1 MNKIGF
7 KEADTPSGTCVAYSL
22 LNHLVYCGNRKG
34 EVNIYDIRM
43 HKKIQRLIAHESCV
57 KAVTLDADEYF
68 MATGSSEGNVKVTKT
83 LIYYVNRLDTN
94 DLNTTHKSYGIRK
107 RSNVF
112 KYSTTN
118 IPSRRSFEV
127 STRALISS
135 RSRVKISSCRV
146 APMEL
151 LSFEI

>member
-1 MNKIGF
+1 MNKKGF

-68 MATGSSEGNVKVTKT
+68 MATGSSEGNVKVTNT
-83 LIYYVNRLDTN
+83 LTFLLNRLDSITN
-94 DLNTTHKSYGIRK
+94 GLKLLIK
-107 RSNVF
+107 AMEFENVRM
-112 KYSTTN
+112 SSS
-118 IPSRRSFEV
+118 IPQ
-127 STRALISS
+127 RAFQVVDHSKPQLG
-135 RSRVKISSCRV
+135 R
-146 APMEL
+146 
-151 LSFEI
+151 